1 MNCNVSVFMITK
13 AFLLFNAASITQPF
27 VGRGGRFQ
35 PLESAR
41 ALALALALAISHFCP
56 SQNTYEHW
64 QTGRVQT
71 PHGKEWLEYSR
82 QSKTVS
88 VCKWYL
94 FFFCLFVCGV
104 NSFFCF
110 TLQYWLFQCF
120 LFKVGVFFPPQVQQ
134 KHQKAKG
141 EIFQERQPCCYAA
154 LLCNA
159 GWPRANGTDVDAH
172 TFSSVGWRSP
182 NAAV

>member
-64 QTGRVQT
+64 QTGTGVQT

-94 FFFCLFVCGV
+94 FFFCLFVV
-104 NSFFCF
+104 VFFF

-141 EIFQERQPCCYAA
+141 EIFQERGSHAVT
-154 LLCNA
+154 LLCSA
-159 GWPRANGTDVDAH
+159 TLDGQEPMAQT
-172 TFSSVGWRSP
+172 
-182 NAAV
+182 